1 MLAAVAG
8 CEGTVDGQ
16 FIEEAPAELI
26 ARLAGYVAP
35 GDGAAHARFIA
46 QIWGDAAVTPELA
59 AVARSAHQR
68 LEEHL
73 SGLLTGLQAGYGGN
87 EEEAAAA
94 ARVALAALIGLSA
107 LVASDVPVDT
117 ASFVRVVMRLL
128 DP

>member
-1 MLAAVAG
+1 MDG
-8 CEGTVDGQ
+8 RDGTVEGQ
-16 FIEEAPAELI
+16 FTEETPAALV
-26 ARLAGYVAP
+26 ARLAGHVAP

-73 SGLLTGLQAGYGGN
+73 AGLLAEHGGN
-87 EEEAAAA
+87 EAEAAAT
-94 ARVALAALIGLSA
+94 ARVALASLIGLSA

-117 ASFVRVVMRLL
+117 ASFVRVVTRLL
-128 DP
+128 DR